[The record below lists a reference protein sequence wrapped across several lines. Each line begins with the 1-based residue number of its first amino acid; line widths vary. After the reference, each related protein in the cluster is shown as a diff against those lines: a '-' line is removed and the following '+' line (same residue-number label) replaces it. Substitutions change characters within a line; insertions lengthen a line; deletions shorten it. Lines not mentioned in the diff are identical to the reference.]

1 MTNLDA
7 QASYAQALDNAV
19 SDAQSSDVQ
28 ASDAQASDARKKI
41 VISVEDLSVS
51 IDGRQITHNV
61 SMQLRAGMVSALVGE
76 SGSGKSLTAL
86 ALMGLLDNN
95 ARVEGNAALF
105 NASDSN
111 ESFINL
117 LSEDAPYEHI
127 RGGMIGMIFQ
137 EPSSAFNPVKT
148 IGKQIE
154 EALIY
159 HPEKAGKLSQRERK
173 KRVISQLLEV
183 ELSDAERVYRSY
195 PHELSGGQLQ
205 RAMIAM
211 ALINRPQVL
220 IADEPTTAL
229 DITTQRDIL
238 RLIRNLSEK
247 LHLAV
252 LIITHDM
259 SVVRALADEM
269 YVMQGGNIVESG
281 EVQHIFANPK
291 HEYTRTLLDSVPK
304 FDMQYASSGDS
315 YESIEEVAKAI
326 AKNISNNIAEN
337 ISKNIS
343 ESPESESPVVEVQ
356 GVSVKYSHARFSKDS
371 NKFALSDANLRINSG
386 STLALVGESG
396 AGKTTIAK
404 LISGQIKP
412 NSGLVLLNGENLNR
426 LNSKARR
433 QALSR
438 IGYVFQDSGSALNP
452 RKTIGWSIAEPL
464 LLHTNLDANERL
476 ERVEEMLNQV
486 QVPVEFANRFPH
498 ELSGGQRQRVGIARA
513 LILQPSLLIAD
524 EPTSA
529 LDVTV
534 QRRVLNLLH
543 DLQQKYRYACLFITH
558 DVGVVQEVASEVAII
573 RNGSIQYIS

>member
-7 QASYAQALDNAV
+7 QALDNK
-19 SDAQSSDVQ
+19 DL
-28 ASDAQASDARKKI
+28 DARKRI

-51 IDGRQITHNV
+51 IDGRQITRNV
-61 SMQLRAGMVSALVGE
+61 SMRLRAGMVSALVGE

-95 ARVEGNAALF
+95 ARVEGNAALL
-105 NASDSN
+105 NASDAN

-117 LSEDAPYEHI
+117 LSEDASYEHI

-247 LHLAV
+247 LQLAV

-326 AKNISNNIAEN
+326 AKNIA
-337 ISKNIS
+337 KNIS
-343 ESPESESPVVEVQ
+343 ESPGSESPVVEVQ
-356 GVSVKYSHARFSKDS
+356 GVSVKYSHARFSKNS
-371 NKFALSDANLRINSG
+371 NKLALANANLRINSG

-426 LNSKARR
+426 LNNKARR

-486 QVPVEFANRFPH
+486 QLPVEFASRFPH
-498 ELSGGQRQRVGIARA
+498 ELSGGQRQRVGIVRA
-513 LILQPSLLIAD
+513 LILQPSLLIVD

-534 QRRVLNLLH
+534 QRCVLNLLH

-573 RNGSIQYIS
+573 RNGSVQYIS

>member
-7 QASYAQALDNAV
+7 QALDNK
-19 SDAQSSDVQ
+19 
-28 ASDAQASDARKKI
+28 ASDARKKI

-51 IDGRQITHNV
+51 IDDRQITHNV

-247 LHLAV
+247 LQLAV

-337 ISKNIS
+337 ISES
-343 ESPESESPVVEVQ
+343 TESGSPESASPVVEVQ

-464 LLHTNLDANERL
+464 LLHTNLDADERL

-573 RNGSIQYIS
+573 RNGSVQYIS

>member
-7 QASYAQALDNAV
+7 QALDNK
-19 SDAQSSDVQ
+19 DL
-28 ASDAQASDARKKI
+28 DARKRI

-51 IDGRQITHNV
+51 IDGRQITRNV
-61 SMQLRAGMVSALVGE
+61 SMRLRDGMVSALVGE

-95 ARVEGNAALF
+95 ARVEGNAALL
-105 NASDSN
+105 NASDAN

-117 LSEDAPYEHI
+117 LSEDVSYEHI

-247 LHLAV
+247 LQLAV

-304 FDMQYASSGDS
+304 FDTQYASSGDS

-326 AKNISNNIAEN
+326 AKNIA
-337 ISKNIS
+337 KNIS
-343 ESPESESPVVEVQ
+343 ESPGSESPVVEVQ
-356 GVSVKYSHARFSKDS
+356 GVSVKYSHARFSKNS
-371 NKFALSDANLRINSG
+371 NKLALANANLRINSG

-426 LNSKARR
+426 LNNKARR

-486 QVPVEFANRFPH
+486 QLPVEFASRFPH

-513 LILQPSLLIAD
+513 LILQPSLLIVD

-534 QRRVLNLLH
+534 QRCVLNLLH

-573 RNGSIQYIS
+573 RNGSVQYIS

>member
-7 QASYAQALDNAV
+7 QALDNK
-19 SDAQSSDVQ
+19 DL
-28 ASDAQASDARKKI
+28 DARKRI

-51 IDGRQITHNV
+51 IDGRQITRNV
-61 SMQLRAGMVSALVGE
+61 SMRLRAGIVSALVGE
-76 SGSGKSLTAL
+76 SGSGKSRTAL

-95 ARVEGNAALF
+95 ARVEGNAALL
-105 NASDSN
+105 NASDTN

-117 LSEDAPYEHI
+117 LSEDASYEHI

-159 HPEKAGKLSQRERK
+159 HPEKAGKLSQRDRK

-211 ALINRPQVL
+211 ALINHPQVL

-247 LHLAV
+247 LQLAV

-326 AKNISNNIAEN
+326 AKNIA
-337 ISKNIS
+337 KNIS
-343 ESPESESPVVEVQ
+343 ESPGSESPVVEVQ
-356 GVSVKYSHARFSKDS
+356 GVSVKYSHARFSKNS
-371 NKFALSDANLRINSG
+371 NKLALANANLRINSG

-426 LNSKARR
+426 LNNKARR

-486 QVPVEFANRFPH
+486 QLPVEFASRFPH

-513 LILQPSLLIAD
+513 LILQPSLLIVD

-534 QRRVLNLLH
+534 QRCVLNLLH

-573 RNGSIQYIS
+573 RNGSVQYIS

>member
-7 QASYAQALDNAV
+7 QALDNKASSEQALD
-19 SDAQSSDVQ
+19 VQ
-28 ASDAQASDARKKI
+28 TSDARKRI

-95 ARVEGNAALF
+95 ARVEGNAALL

-127 RGGMIGMIFQ
+127 RGGMSGMIFQ

-247 LHLAV
+247 LQLAV

-269 YVMQGGNIVESG
+269 YVMQGGNIVEFG

-326 AKNISNNIAEN
+326 AKNIS
-337 ISKNIS
+337 KNIS
-343 ESPESESPVVEVQ
+343 ESSGSESPGSKSPVVEVQ

-371 NKFALSDANLRINSG
+371 NKFALTNANLRINSG

-486 QVPVEFANRFPH
+486 QVPVEFASRFPH

-573 RNGSIQYIS
+573 RNGSVQYIS

>member
-7 QASYAQALDNAV
+7 QALDNK
-19 SDAQSSDVQ
+19 DL
-28 ASDAQASDARKKI
+28 DARKRI

-51 IDGRQITHNV
+51 IDGRQITRNV
-61 SMQLRAGMVSALVGE
+61 SMRLRDGMVSALVGE

-95 ARVEGNAALF
+95 ARVEGNAALL
-105 NASDSN
+105 NASDAN

-117 LSEDAPYEHI
+117 LSEDASYEHI

-154 EALIY
+154 ETLIY

-247 LHLAV
+247 LQLAV

-281 EVQHIFANPK
+281 EVQHIFANLK

-326 AKNISNNIAEN
+326 AKNIA
-337 ISKNIS
+337 KNIS
-343 ESPESESPVVEVQ
+343 ESPGSEFPVVEVQ
-356 GVSVKYSHARFSKDS
+356 GVSVKYSHARFSKNS
-371 NKFALSDANLRINSG
+371 NKLALANANLRINSG

-426 LNSKARR
+426 LNNKAHR

-486 QVPVEFANRFPH
+486 QLPVEFASRFPH

-513 LILQPSLLIAD
+513 LILQPSLLIVD

-534 QRRVLNLLH
+534 QRCVLNLLH

-573 RNGSIQYIS
+573 RNGSVQYIS

>member
-7 QASYAQALDNAV
+7 QALDNK
-19 SDAQSSDVQ
+19 DLN
-28 ASDAQASDARKKI
+28 ARKRI

-51 IDGRQITHNV
+51 IDGRQITRNV
-61 SMQLRAGMVSALVGE
+61 SMRLRAGMVSALVGE

-95 ARVEGNAALF
+95 ARVEGNAALL
-105 NASDSN
+105 NASDAN

-117 LSEDAPYEHI
+117 LSEDASYEHI

-154 EALIY
+154 ETLIY

-247 LHLAV
+247 LQLAV

-326 AKNISNNIAEN
+326 AKNIA
-337 ISKNIS
+337 KNIS
-343 ESPESESPVVEVQ
+343 ESPGSESPVVEVQ
-356 GVSVKYSHARFSKDS
+356 GVSVKYSHARFSKNS
-371 NKFALSDANLRINSG
+371 NKLALANANLRINSG

-426 LNSKARR
+426 LNNKARR

-464 LLHTNLDANERL
+464 LLHTNLDDNERL

-486 QVPVEFANRFPH
+486 QLPVEFASRFPH

-513 LILQPSLLIAD
+513 LILQPSLLIVD

-534 QRRVLNLLH
+534 QRCVLNLLH

-558 DVGVVQEVASEVAII
+558 DIGVVQEVASEVAII
-573 RNGSIQYIS
+573 RNGSVQYIS

>member
-1 MTNLDA
+1 
-7 QASYAQALDNAV
+7 
-19 SDAQSSDVQ
+19 
-28 ASDAQASDARKKI
+28 
-41 VISVEDLSVS
+41 
-51 IDGRQITHNV
+51 
-61 SMQLRAGMVSALVGE
+61 
-76 SGSGKSLTAL
+76 
-86 ALMGLLDNN
+86 
-95 ARVEGNAALF
+95 
-105 NASDSN
+105 
-111 ESFINL
+111 
-117 LSEDAPYEHI
+117 
-127 RGGMIGMIFQ
+127 MIFQ

-195 PHELSGGQLQ
+195 SHELSGGQLQ

-356 GVSVKYSHARFSKDS
+356 GVSVKYSHVRFSKDS
-371 NKFALSDANLRINSG
+371 NKLALSDANLRINSG

-573 RNGSIQYIS
+573 RNGSVQYIS

>member
-1 MTNLDA
+1 MTDLKEK
-7 QASYAQALDNAV
+7 V
-19 SDAQSSDVQ
+19 
-28 ASDAQASDARKKI
+28 
-41 VISVEDLSVS
+41 VISVDGMS
-51 IDGRQITHNV
+51 ISIGGRQITRDI
-61 SMQLRAGMVSALVGE
+61 SLRMSAGEVSALVGE

-86 ALMGLLDNN
+86 ALMGLLSDS
-95 ARVEGNAALF
+95 AKVEGRALLNATYA
-105 NASDSN
+105 N
-111 ESFINL
+111 ESAIDL
-117 LSEDAPYEHI
+117 LSENAPYERI

-195 PHELSGGQLQ
+195 AHELSGGQLQ

-238 RLIRNLSEK
+238 RLIRELSEK
-247 LHLAV
+247 LQLAV

-259 SVVRALADEM
+259 SVVRALASDV

-281 EVQHIFANPK
+281 KVQHIFANPQ
-291 HEYTRTLLDSVPK
+291 HEYTRTLLESVPK
-304 FDMQYASSGDS
+304 FDMQYAQNGDS
-315 YESIEEVAKAI
+315 YESMEEAAEQIV
-326 AKNISNNIAEN
+326 KNISQN
-337 ISKNIS
+337 ISQNIS
-343 ESPESESPVVEVQ
+343 ANSANIDNVALVEASADELSAAEPSVEIRN
-356 GVSVKYSHARFSKDS
+356 VSVQYSHARFSKS
-371 NKFALSDANLRINSG
+371 ANKFALNNANLRISAG

-404 LISGQIKP
+404 VISGQIKP
-412 NSGLVLLNGENLNR
+412 NSGAVLLNGVDINR
-426 LNSKARR
+426 LHGKSRR
-433 QALSR
+433 STMR
-438 IGYVFQDSGSALNP
+438 SIGYVFQDSGSALNP
-452 RKTIGWSIAEPL
+452 RKTVGWSIAEPL
-464 LLHTNLDANERL
+464 LLHTQLDASERE
-476 ERVEEMLNQV
+476 ERVKKMLEQV
-486 QVPVEFANRFPH
+486 QVPTDLAKRFPH

-534 QRRVLNLLH
+534 QRRVLNLLR
-543 DLQQKYRYACLFITH
+543 DLQQNYNYACLFITH
-558 DVGVVQEVASEVAII
+558 DLGVVQEIADEVALI
-573 RNGSIQYIS
+573 RDGSVRYVE

>member
-7 QASYAQALDNAV
+7 QALDNK
-19 SDAQSSDVQ
+19 DL
-28 ASDAQASDARKKI
+28 DARKRI

-51 IDGRQITHNV
+51 IDGRQITRNV
-61 SMQLRAGMVSALVGE
+61 SMRLRAGMVSALVGE

-95 ARVEGNAALF
+95 ARVEGNAALL
-105 NASDSN
+105 NASDAN

-117 LSEDAPYEHI
+117 LSEDASYEHI

-247 LHLAV
+247 LQLAV

-326 AKNISNNIAEN
+326 AKNIA
-337 ISKNIS
+337 KNIS
-343 ESPESESPVVEVQ
+343 ESPGSESPVVEVQ
-356 GVSVKYSHARFSKDS
+356 GVSVKYSHARFSKNS
-371 NKFALSDANLRINSG
+371 NKLALANANLRINSG

-426 LNSKARR
+426 LNNKARR

-452 RKTIGWSIAEPL
+452 HKTIGWSIAEPL

-486 QVPVEFANRFPH
+486 QLPVEFASRFPH

-513 LILQPSLLIAD
+513 LILQPSLLIVD

-534 QRRVLNLLH
+534 QRCVLNLLH

-573 RNGSIQYIS
+573 RNGSVQYIS

>member
-51 IDGRQITHNV
+51 IDGRQITRNV

-86 ALMGLLDNN
+86 ALIGLLENN

-105 NASDSN
+105 NASDTN

-117 LSEDAPYEHI
+117 LSEDAPYEHV

-513 LILQPSLLIAD
+513 LILQPYLLIAD

-573 RNGSIQYIS
+573 RNGSVQYIS

>member
-7 QASYAQALDNAV
+7 QDLDT
-19 SDAQSSDVQ
+19 QSLDVQTSDV
-28 ASDAQASDARKKI
+28 RKRI

-51 IDGRQITHNV
+51 IDGRQITRNV
-61 SMQLRAGMVSALVGE
+61 SMRLRAGMVSALVGE
-76 SGSGKSLTAL
+76 SGSGKSLTAM

-95 ARVEGNAALF
+95 VRVEGNASLL
-105 NASDSN
+105 NASDPN

-195 PHELSGGQLQ
+195 AHELSGGQLQ

-326 AKNISNNIAEN
+326 AKNIANNIA
-337 ISKNIS
+337 KNIS
-343 ESPESESPVVEVQ
+343 ESPESKSPVVEVQ

-371 NKFALSDANLRINSG
+371 NKLALANANLRINFG

-486 QVPVEFANRFPH
+486 QVPVEFASRFPH

-534 QRRVLNLLH
+534 QRRVLNLLR

-558 DVGVVQEVASEVAII
+558 DIGVVQEVASEVAII

>member
-1 MTNLDA
+1 MTDLKEK
-7 QASYAQALDNAV
+7 V
-19 SDAQSSDVQ
+19 
-28 ASDAQASDARKKI
+28 
-41 VISVEDLSVS
+41 VISVDGMS
-51 IDGRQITHNV
+51 ISIGGRQITRDI
-61 SMQLRAGMVSALVGE
+61 SLRMSAGEVSALVGE

-86 ALMGLLDNN
+86 ALMGLLSDS
-95 ARVEGNAALF
+95 AKVEGRALLNATYA
-105 NASDSN
+105 N
-111 ESFINL
+111 ESAIDL
-117 LSEDAPYEHI
+117 LSENAPYERI

-195 PHELSGGQLQ
+195 AHELSGGQLQ

-238 RLIRNLSEK
+238 RLIRELSEK
-247 LHLAV
+247 LQLAV

-259 SVVRALADEM
+259 SVVRALASDV

-281 EVQHIFANPK
+281 KVQHIFANPQ
-291 HEYTRTLLDSVPK
+291 HEYTRTLLESVPK
-304 FDMQYASSGDS
+304 FDMQYAQNGDA
-315 YESIEEVAKAI
+315 YESMEEAAEQIV
-326 AKNISNNIAEN
+326 KNISQN
-337 ISKNIS
+337 ISANSANINNVAS
-343 ESPESESPVVEVQ
+343 VEASADELSAEEPSVEIRN
-356 GVSVKYSHARFSKDS
+356 VSVQYSHARFSKS
-371 NKFALSDANLRINSG
+371 ANKFALNNANLRISAG

-404 LISGQIKP
+404 VISGQIKP
-412 NSGLVLLNGENLNR
+412 NSGAVLLNGVDINR
-426 LNSKARR
+426 LHGKSRR
-433 QALSR
+433 STMR
-438 IGYVFQDSGSALNP
+438 SIGYVFQDSGSALNP
-452 RKTIGWSIAEPL
+452 RKTVGWSIAEPL
-464 LLHTNLDANERL
+464 LLHTQLDASERE
-476 ERVEEMLNQV
+476 ERVKKMLEQV
-486 QVPVEFANRFPH
+486 QVPTDLAKRFPH

-534 QRRVLNLLH
+534 QRRVLNLLR
-543 DLQQKYRYACLFITH
+543 DLQQKYNYACLFITH
-558 DVGVVQEVASEVAII
+558 DLGVVQEIADEVALI
-573 RNGSIQYIS
+573 RDGSVRYVE

>member
-7 QASYAQALDNAV
+7 QALDNK
-19 SDAQSSDVQ
+19 DL
-28 ASDAQASDARKKI
+28 DARKRI

-51 IDGRQITHNV
+51 IDGRQITRNV
-61 SMQLRAGMVSALVGE
+61 SMRLRDGMVSALVGE

-95 ARVEGNAALF
+95 ARVEGNAALL
-105 NASDSN
+105 NASDAN

-117 LSEDAPYEHI
+117 LSEDASYEHI

-247 LHLAV
+247 LQLAV

-326 AKNISNNIAEN
+326 AKNIA
-337 ISKNIS
+337 KNIS
-343 ESPESESPVVEVQ
+343 ESPGSESPVVEVQ

-371 NKFALSDANLRINSG
+371 NKLALANANLRINSG

-426 LNSKARR
+426 LNNKARR

-438 IGYVFQDSGSALNP
+438 IGYVFQDSGSTLNP

-476 ERVEEMLNQV
+476 ERVGEMLNQV
-486 QVPVEFANRFPH
+486 QLPVEFASRFPH

-513 LILQPSLLIAD
+513 LILQPSLLIVD

-534 QRRVLNLLH
+534 QRCVLNLLH

-573 RNGSIQYIS
+573 RNGSVQYIS

>member
-1 MTNLDA
+1 MTGA
-7 QASYAQALDNAV
+7 KEEV
-19 SDAQSSDVQ
+19 
-28 ASDAQASDARKKI
+28 
-41 VISVEDLSVS
+41 VISVDGMS
-51 IDGRQITHNV
+51 ISIGGRQITRDI
-61 SMQLRAGMVSALVGE
+61 SLRMSAGEVSALVGE

-86 ALMGLLDNN
+86 ALMGLLSDS
-95 ARVEGNAALF
+95 AKVEGSALLNATYA
-105 NASDSN
+105 N
-111 ESFINL
+111 ESAIDL
-117 LSEDAPYEHI
+117 LSENAPYDLI

-269 YVMQGGNIVESG
+269 YVMQGGNIVEFG

-291 HEYTRTLLDSVPK
+291 HEYTRTLLDSVPQ
-304 FDMQYASSGDS
+304 FDMQYASSGGS

-326 AKNISNNIAEN
+326 AKNIA
-337 ISKNIS
+337 KNID

-371 NKFALSDANLRINSG
+371 NKLALTNANLRINSG

-486 QVPVEFANRFPH
+486 QVPVELASRFSH

-573 RNGSIQYIS
+573 RNGSVQHIS

>member
-1 MTNLDA
+1 MTNL
-7 QASYAQALDNAV
+7 YAQALDNK
-19 SDAQSSDVQ
+19 
-28 ASDAQASDARKKI
+28 ASDARKKI

-51 IDGRQITHNV
+51 IDDRQITHNV

-247 LHLAV
+247 LQLAV

-269 YVMQGGNIVESG
+269 HVMQGGNIVESG

-326 AKNISNNIAEN
+326 AKNINKNIAEN
-337 ISKNIS
+337 ISGS
-343 ESPESESPVVEVQ
+343 TESGSPESESPVVEVQ

-464 LLHTNLDANERL
+464 LLHTNLDADERL

-573 RNGSIQYIS
+573 RNGSVQYIS

>member
-7 QASYAQALDNAV
+7 QALDNKAL
-19 SDAQSSDVQ
+19 
-28 ASDAQASDARKKI
+28 DARKRI

-51 IDGRQITHNV
+51 IDRRQITHNV
-61 SMQLRAGMVSALVGE
+61 SMRLRAGMVSALVGE

-95 ARVEGNAALF
+95 ARVEGNAALL

-183 ELSDAERVYRSY
+183 ELSDTERVYRSY

-247 LHLAV
+247 LQLAV

-269 YVMQGGNIVESG
+269 HVMQGGNIVEYG

-337 ISKNIS
+337 ISESTES
-343 ESPESESPVVEVQ
+343 ESPESGSPVVEVQ

-371 NKFALSDANLRINSG
+371 NKLALTNANLRINSG

-452 RKTIGWSIAEPL
+452 RKTVGWSIAEPL

-573 RNGSIQYIS
+573 RNGSVQYIS

>member
-7 QASYAQALDNAV
+7 QALDNK
-19 SDAQSSDVQ
+19 DL
-28 ASDAQASDARKKI
+28 DARKRI

-51 IDGRQITHNV
+51 IDGRQITRNV
-61 SMQLRAGMVSALVGE
+61 SMRLRAGMVSALVGE

-95 ARVEGNAALF
+95 ARVEGNAALL
-105 NASDSN
+105 NASDAN

-117 LSEDAPYEHI
+117 LSEDASYEHI

-247 LHLAV
+247 LQLAV

-269 YVMQGGNIVESG
+269 YVMQGGNVVESG

-326 AKNISNNIAEN
+326 AKNIA
-337 ISKNIS
+337 KNIS
-343 ESPESESPVVEVQ
+343 ESPGSESPVVEVQ

-371 NKFALSDANLRINSG
+371 NKLALANANLRINSG

-426 LNSKARR
+426 LNNKVRR

-464 LLHTNLDANERL
+464 LLHTNLDDNERL

-486 QVPVEFANRFPH
+486 QLPVEFASRFPH

-513 LILQPSLLIAD
+513 LILQPSLLIVD

-534 QRRVLNLLH
+534 QRCVLNLLH

-573 RNGSIQYIS
+573 RNGSVQYIS

>member
-7 QASYAQALDNAV
+7 QALDNK
-19 SDAQSSDVQ
+19 DL
-28 ASDAQASDARKKI
+28 DARKRI

-61 SMQLRAGMVSALVGE
+61 SMRLRAGMVSALVGE

-95 ARVEGNAALF
+95 ARVEGNAALL
-105 NASDSN
+105 NASDAN

-117 LSEDAPYEHI
+117 LSEDASYEHI

-247 LHLAV
+247 LQLAV

-269 YVMQGGNIVESG
+269 YVMQGGNVVESG

-326 AKNISNNIAEN
+326 AKNIA
-337 ISKNIS
+337 KNIS
-343 ESPESESPVVEVQ
+343 ESPGSESPVVEVQ

-371 NKFALSDANLRINSG
+371 NKLALANANLRINSG

-426 LNSKARR
+426 LNNKARR

-476 ERVEEMLNQV
+476 ERVGEMLNQV
-486 QVPVEFANRFPH
+486 QLPVEFASRFPH

-513 LILQPSLLIAD
+513 LILQPSLLIVD

-534 QRRVLNLLH
+534 QRCVLNLLH

-573 RNGSIQYIS
+573 RNGSVQYIS

>member
-7 QASYAQALDNAV
+7 QAS
-19 SDAQSSDVQ
+19 
-28 ASDAQASDARKKI
+28 DARKRI
-41 VISVEDLSVS
+41 VISIEDLSVS

-95 ARVEGNAALF
+95 ARVEGNAALL

-247 LHLAV
+247 LQLAV

-269 YVMQGGNIVESG
+269 HVMQGGNIVEYG

-326 AKNISNNIAEN
+326 AKNISNNI
-337 ISKNIS
+337 SKNIS
-343 ESPESESPVVEVQ
+343 ESSGSESPVVEVQ
-356 GVSVKYSHARFSKDS
+356 GVSVKYSHVRFSKDS
-371 NKFALSDANLRINSG
+371 NKLALTNANLRINSG

-486 QVPVEFANRFPH
+486 QVPVEFASRFPH

-573 RNGSIQYIS
+573 RNGSVQYIS

>member
-7 QASYAQALDNAV
+7 QALDNK
-19 SDAQSSDVQ
+19 DL
-28 ASDAQASDARKKI
+28 DARKRI

-51 IDGRQITHNV
+51 IDGRQITRNV
-61 SMQLRAGMVSALVGE
+61 SMRLRAGMVSALVGE

-95 ARVEGNAALF
+95 ARVEGNAALL
-105 NASDSN
+105 NASDAN

-117 LSEDAPYEHI
+117 LSEDASYEHI

-247 LHLAV
+247 LQLAV

-326 AKNISNNIAEN
+326 AKNIA
-337 ISKNIS
+337 KNIS
-343 ESPESESPVVEVQ
+343 ESPGSESPVVEVQ
-356 GVSVKYSHARFSKDS
+356 GVSVKYSHARFSKNS
-371 NKFALSDANLRINSG
+371 NKFALANANLRINSG

-426 LNSKARR
+426 LNNKARR

-486 QVPVEFANRFPH
+486 QLPVEFASRFPH

-513 LILQPSLLIAD
+513 LILQPSLLIVD

-534 QRRVLNLLH
+534 QRCVLNLLH

-573 RNGSIQYIS
+573 RNGSVQYIS

>member
-7 QASYAQALDNAV
+7 QALDNK
-19 SDAQSSDVQ
+19 DL
-28 ASDAQASDARKKI
+28 DARKRI

-51 IDGRQITHNV
+51 IDGRQITRNV
-61 SMQLRAGMVSALVGE
+61 SMRLRDGMVSALVGE

-95 ARVEGNAALF
+95 ARVEGNAALL
-105 NASDSN
+105 NASDAN

-117 LSEDAPYEHI
+117 LSEDASYEHI

-137 EPSSAFNPVKT
+137 EPSSTFNPVKT

-247 LHLAV
+247 LQLAV

-269 YVMQGGNIVESG
+269 YVMQGGNIVEFG

-326 AKNISNNIAEN
+326 AKNIA
-337 ISKNIS
+337 KNIS
-343 ESPESESPVVEVQ
+343 ESPGSESPVVEVQ
-356 GVSVKYSHARFSKDS
+356 GVSVKYSHARFSKNS
-371 NKFALSDANLRINSG
+371 NKLALANANLRINSG

-426 LNSKARR
+426 LNNKARR

-486 QVPVEFANRFPH
+486 QLPVEFASRFPH

-513 LILQPSLLIAD
+513 LILQPSLLIVD

-534 QRRVLNLLH
+534 QRCVLNLLH

-573 RNGSIQYIS
+573 RNGSVQYIS

>member
-1 MTNLDA
+1 MTDLKEK
-7 QASYAQALDNAV
+7 V
-19 SDAQSSDVQ
+19 
-28 ASDAQASDARKKI
+28 
-41 VISVEDLSVS
+41 VISVDGMS
-51 IDGRQITHNV
+51 ISIGGRQITRDI
-61 SMQLRAGMVSALVGE
+61 SLRMSAGEVSALVGE

-86 ALMGLLDNN
+86 ALMGLLSDS
-95 ARVEGNAALF
+95 AKVEGSALLNATYA
-105 NASDSN
+105 N
-111 ESFINL
+111 ESAIDL
-117 LSEDAPYEHI
+117 LSENAPYERI

-159 HPEKAGKLSQRERK
+159 HPEKSGKLSARERK
-173 KRVISQLLEV
+173 KRVIAQLLEV

-195 PHELSGGQLQ
+195 AHELSGGQLQ

-238 RLIRNLSEK
+238 RLIRELSEK
-247 LHLAV
+247 LQLAV

-259 SVVRALADEM
+259 SVVRALASDV

-281 EVQHIFANPK
+281 KVQHIFANPQ
-291 HEYTRTLLDSVPK
+291 HEYTRTLLESVPK

-326 AKNISNNIAEN
+326 AKNIA
-337 ISKNIS
+337 KNIS

-371 NKFALSDANLRINSG
+371 NKLALANANLRINSG

-486 QVPVEFANRFPH
+486 QVPVEFASRFPH

-534 QRRVLNLLH
+534 QRCVLNLLH

>member
-7 QASYAQALDNAV
+7 QALDNK
-19 SDAQSSDVQ
+19 
-28 ASDAQASDARKKI
+28 ASDARKKI

-51 IDGRQITHNV
+51 IDDRQITHNV

-247 LHLAV
+247 LQLAV

-326 AKNISNNIAEN
+326 AKNINKNIAENIAEN
-337 ISKNIS
+337 ISENI
-343 ESPESESPVVEVQ
+343 SESPVVEVQ

-371 NKFALSDANLRINSG
+371 NKLALTNANLRINSG

-486 QVPVEFANRFPH
+486 QVPVEFASRFPH

-573 RNGSIQYIS
+573 RNGSVQYIS

>member
-7 QASYAQALDNAV
+7 QALDNK
-19 SDAQSSDVQ
+19 DL
-28 ASDAQASDARKKI
+28 DARKRI

-51 IDGRQITHNV
+51 IDGRQITRNV
-61 SMQLRAGMVSALVGE
+61 SMRLRAGIVSALVGE

-95 ARVEGNAALF
+95 ARVEGNAALL
-105 NASDSN
+105 NASDTN

-117 LSEDAPYEHI
+117 LSEDASYEHI
-127 RGGMIGMIFQ
+127 RSGMIGMIFQ

-159 HPEKAGKLSQRERK
+159 HPEKAGKLSQRDRK

-211 ALINRPQVL
+211 ALINHPQVL

-247 LHLAV
+247 LQLAV

-326 AKNISNNIAEN
+326 AKNIA
-337 ISKNIS
+337 KNIS
-343 ESPESESPVVEVQ
+343 ESPGSESPVVEVQ
-356 GVSVKYSHARFSKDS
+356 GVSVKYSHARFSKNS
-371 NKFALSDANLRINSG
+371 NKLALANANLRINSG

-426 LNSKARR
+426 LNNKAHR

-486 QVPVEFANRFPH
+486 QLPVEFASRFPH

-513 LILQPSLLIAD
+513 LILQPSLLIVD

-534 QRRVLNLLH
+534 QRCVLNLLH

-573 RNGSIQYIS
+573 RNGSVQYIS

>member
-7 QASYAQALDNAV
+7 QALDNK
-19 SDAQSSDVQ
+19 DL
-28 ASDAQASDARKKI
+28 DARKRI

-51 IDGRQITHNV
+51 IDGRQITRNV
-61 SMQLRAGMVSALVGE
+61 SMRLRDGMVSALVGE

-95 ARVEGNAALF
+95 ARVEGNAALL
-105 NASDSN
+105 NASDAN

-117 LSEDAPYEHI
+117 LSEDASYEHI

-154 EALIY
+154 ETLIY

-247 LHLAV
+247 LQLAV

-281 EVQHIFANPK
+281 EVQHIFANLK

-326 AKNISNNIAEN
+326 AKNIA
-337 ISKNIS
+337 KNIS
-343 ESPESESPVVEVQ
+343 ESPGSEFPVVEVQ
-356 GVSVKYSHARFSKDS
+356 GVSVKYSHARFSKNS
-371 NKFALSDANLRINSG
+371 NKLALANANLRINSG

-426 LNSKARR
+426 LNNKAHR

-486 QVPVEFANRFPH
+486 QVPVEFASRFPH

-534 QRRVLNLLH
+534 QRCVLNLLH

>member
-7 QASYAQALDNAV
+7 QALNNKDL
-19 SDAQSSDVQ
+19 
-28 ASDAQASDARKKI
+28 DARKRI

-51 IDGRQITHNV
+51 IDGRQITRNV
-61 SMQLRAGMVSALVGE
+61 SMRLRAGIVSALVGE

-95 ARVEGNAALF
+95 ARVEGNAALL
-105 NASDSN
+105 NASDTN

-117 LSEDAPYEHI
+117 LSEDASYEHI

-159 HPEKAGKLSQRERK
+159 HPEKAGKLSQRDRK

-211 ALINRPQVL
+211 ALINHPQVL

-247 LHLAV
+247 LQLAV

-326 AKNISNNIAEN
+326 AKNIA
-337 ISKNIS
+337 KNIS
-343 ESPESESPVVEVQ
+343 ESPGSESPGSESPVVEVQ
-356 GVSVKYSHARFSKDS
+356 GVSVKYSHARFSKNS
-371 NKFALSDANLRINSG
+371 NKLALANANLRINSG

-426 LNSKARR
+426 LNNKARR

-486 QVPVEFANRFPH
+486 QLPVEFASRFPH

-513 LILQPSLLIAD
+513 LILQPSLLIVD

-534 QRRVLNLLH
+534 QRCVLNLLH

-573 RNGSIQYIS
+573 RNGSVQYIS

>member
-1 MTNLDA
+1 MTGA
-7 QASYAQALDNAV
+7 KEEV
-19 SDAQSSDVQ
+19 
-28 ASDAQASDARKKI
+28 
-41 VISVEDLSVS
+41 VISVDGMS
-51 IDGRQITHNV
+51 ISIGGRQITRDV
-61 SMQLRAGMVSALVGE
+61 SLRMSAGEVSALVGE

-86 ALMGLLDNN
+86 ALMGLLSDS
-95 ARVEGNAALF
+95 AKVEGSALLNATYA
-105 NASDSN
+105 N
-111 ESFINL
+111 ESAIDL
-117 LSEDAPYEHI
+117 LSENAPYDLI

-154 EALIY
+154 ESLIY

-195 PHELSGGQLQ
+195 AHELSGGQLQ

-291 HEYTRTLLDSVPK
+291 HEYTRTLLESVPK
-304 FDMQYASSGDS
+304 FDMQYAQNGDS

-326 AKNISNNIAEN
+326 AKNIA
-337 ISKNIS
+337 KNIS
-343 ESPESESPVVEVQ
+343 ESPGSKSPVVEVQ

-371 NKFALSDANLRINSG
+371 NKLALANANLRINSG

-433 QALSR
+433 QALSQ

-464 LLHTNLDANERL
+464 LLHTQLDASERE
-476 ERVEEMLNQV
+476 ERVKKMLEQV
-486 QVPVEFANRFPH
+486 QVPTDLAKRFPH

-534 QRRVLNLLH
+534 QRRVLNLLR
-543 DLQQKYRYACLFITH
+543 DLQQKYNYACLFITH
-558 DVGVVQEVASEVAII
+558 DLGVVQEIADEVAII

>member
-7 QASYAQALDNAV
+7 QALDNK
-19 SDAQSSDVQ
+19 DL
-28 ASDAQASDARKKI
+28 DARKRI

-51 IDGRQITHNV
+51 IDGRQITRNV
-61 SMQLRAGMVSALVGE
+61 SMRLRAGMVSALVGE

-95 ARVEGNAALF
+95 ARVEGNAALL
-105 NASDSN
+105 NASDAN

-117 LSEDAPYEHI
+117 LSEDASYEHI

-154 EALIY
+154 ETLIY

-247 LHLAV
+247 LQLAV

-326 AKNISNNIAEN
+326 AKNIA
-337 ISKNIS
+337 KNIS
-343 ESPESESPVVEVQ
+343 ESPGSESPVVEVQ
-356 GVSVKYSHARFSKDS
+356 GVSVKYSHARFSKNS
-371 NKFALSDANLRINSG
+371 NKLALANANLRINSG

-426 LNSKARR
+426 LNNKARR

-486 QVPVEFANRFPH
+486 QLPVEFASRFPH

-513 LILQPSLLIAD
+513 LILQPSLLIVD

-534 QRRVLNLLH
+534 QRCVLNLLH

-573 RNGSIQYIS
+573 RNGSVQYIS

>member
-7 QASYAQALDNAV
+7 QALDNK
-19 SDAQSSDVQ
+19 DL
-28 ASDAQASDARKKI
+28 DARKRI

-51 IDGRQITHNV
+51 IDGRQITRNV
-61 SMQLRAGMVSALVGE
+61 SMRLRDGMVSALVGE

-95 ARVEGNAALF
+95 ARVEGNAALL
-105 NASDSN
+105 NASDAN

-117 LSEDAPYEHI
+117 LSEDASYEHI

-247 LHLAV
+247 LQLAV

-326 AKNISNNIAEN
+326 AKNIA
-337 ISKNIS
+337 KNIS
-343 ESPESESPVVEVQ
+343 ESPGSESPVVEVQ
-356 GVSVKYSHARFSKDS
+356 GVSVKYSHARFSKNS
-371 NKFALSDANLRINSG
+371 NKLALANANLRINSG

-426 LNSKARR
+426 LNNKARR

-486 QVPVEFANRFPH
+486 QLPVEFASRFPH

-513 LILQPSLLIAD
+513 LILQPSLLIVD

-534 QRRVLNLLH
+534 QRCVLNLLH

-573 RNGSIQYIS
+573 RNGSVQYIS

>member
-7 QASYAQALDNAV
+7 QALDNK
-19 SDAQSSDVQ
+19 DL
-28 ASDAQASDARKKI
+28 DARKRI

-51 IDGRQITHNV
+51 IDGRQITRNV
-61 SMQLRAGMVSALVGE
+61 SMRLRAGMVSALVGE

-95 ARVEGNAALF
+95 ARVEGNAALL
-105 NASDSN
+105 NASDAN

-117 LSEDAPYEHI
+117 LSEDASYEHI

-247 LHLAV
+247 LQLAV

-269 YVMQGGNIVESG
+269 YVMQGGNVVESG

-326 AKNISNNIAEN
+326 AKNIA
-337 ISKNIS
+337 KNIS
-343 ESPESESPVVEVQ
+343 ESPGSESPVVEVQ

-371 NKFALSDANLRINSG
+371 NKLALANANLRINSG

-412 NSGLVLLNGENLNR
+412 NSGLMLLNGENLNR
-426 LNSKARR
+426 LNNKARR

-476 ERVEEMLNQV
+476 ERVGEMLNQV
-486 QVPVEFANRFPH
+486 QLPVEFASRFPH

-513 LILQPSLLIAD
+513 LILQPSLLIVD

-534 QRRVLNLLH
+534 QRCVLNLLH

-573 RNGSIQYIS
+573 RNGSVQYIS

>member
-1 MTNLDA
+1 MTNLKEE
-7 QASYAQALDNAV
+7 V
-19 SDAQSSDVQ
+19 
-28 ASDAQASDARKKI
+28 
-41 VISVEDLSVS
+41 VISVDGMS
-51 IDGRQITHNV
+51 ISIGGRQITRDV
-61 SMQLRAGMVSALVGE
+61 SLRMSAGEVSALVGE

-86 ALMGLLDNN
+86 ALMGLLSDS
-95 ARVEGNAALF
+95 AKVEGRALLNATYA
-105 NASDSN
+105 N
-111 ESFINL
+111 ESAIDL
-117 LSEDAPYEHI
+117 LSENAPYERI

-159 HPEKAGKLSQRERK
+159 HPEKSEKLSSRERK
-173 KRVISQLLEV
+173 KRVIAQLLEV

-195 PHELSGGQLQ
+195 AHELSGGQLQ

-238 RLIRNLSEK
+238 RLIRELSEK
-247 LHLAV
+247 LQLAV

-259 SVVRALADEM
+259 SVVRALASDV

-281 EVQHIFANPK
+281 KVQHIFANPQ
-291 HEYTRTLLDSVPK
+291 HEYTRTLLESVPK
-304 FDMQYASSGDS
+304 FDMQYAQNGDA
-315 YESIEEVAKAI
+315 YESMEEAAEQIV
-326 AKNISNNIAEN
+326 KNISQN
-337 ISKNIS
+337 ISANSANIDNVAS
-343 ESPESESPVVEVQ
+343 VEASADELSAAEPSVEIRN
-356 GVSVKYSHARFSKDS
+356 VSVQYSHARFSKS
-371 NKFALSDANLRINSG
+371 ANKFALNNANLRISAG

-404 LISGQIKP
+404 VISGQIKP
-412 NSGLVLLNGENLNR
+412 NSGTVLLNGVDINR
-426 LNSKARR
+426 LHGKSRR
-433 QALSR
+433 STMR
-438 IGYVFQDSGSALNP
+438 SIGYVFQDSGSALNP
-452 RKTIGWSIAEPL
+452 RKTVGWSIAEPL
-464 LLHTNLDANERL
+464 LLHTQLDANEREESVKKML
-476 ERVEEMLNQV
+476 EQV
-486 QVPVEFANRFPH
+486 QVPTDLAKRFPH

-534 QRRVLNLLH
+534 QRRVLNLLR
-543 DLQQKYRYACLFITH
+543 DLQQKYNYACLFITH
-558 DVGVVQEVASEVAII
+558 DLGVVQEIADEVALI
-573 RNGSIQYIS
+573 RDGSVRYVE

>member
-7 QASYAQALDNAV
+7 QALDNK
-19 SDAQSSDVQ
+19 DL
-28 ASDAQASDARKKI
+28 DARKRI

-51 IDGRQITHNV
+51 IDGRQITRNV
-61 SMQLRAGMVSALVGE
+61 SMRLRDGMVSALVGE

-95 ARVEGNAALF
+95 ARVEGNAALL
-105 NASDSN
+105 NASDAN

-117 LSEDAPYEHI
+117 LSEDVSYEHI

-247 LHLAV
+247 LQLAV

-326 AKNISNNIAEN
+326 AKNIA
-337 ISKNIS
+337 KNIS
-343 ESPESESPVVEVQ
+343 ESPGSESPVVEVQ
-356 GVSVKYSHARFSKDS
+356 GVSVKYSHARFSKNS
-371 NKFALSDANLRINSG
+371 NKLALANANLRINSG

-426 LNSKARR
+426 LNNKARR

-464 LLHTNLDANERL
+464 LLHTNLDDNERL

-486 QVPVEFANRFPH
+486 QLPVEFASRFPH

-513 LILQPSLLIAD
+513 LILQPSLLIVD

-534 QRRVLNLLH
+534 QRCVLNLLH

-573 RNGSIQYIS
+573 RNGSVRYIS

>member
-7 QASYAQALDNAV
+7 QALNNKDL
-19 SDAQSSDVQ
+19 
-28 ASDAQASDARKKI
+28 DARKRI

-51 IDGRQITHNV
+51 IDGRQITRNV
-61 SMQLRAGMVSALVGE
+61 SMRLRAGIVSALVGE

-95 ARVEGNAALF
+95 ARVEGNAALL
-105 NASDSN
+105 NASDTN

-117 LSEDAPYEHI
+117 LSEDASYEHI

-159 HPEKAGKLSQRERK
+159 HPEKAGKLSQRDRK

-247 LHLAV
+247 LQLAV

-326 AKNISNNIAEN
+326 AKNIA
-337 ISKNIS
+337 KNIS
-343 ESPESESPVVEVQ
+343 ESPGSESPVVEVQ
-356 GVSVKYSHARFSKDS
+356 GVSVKYSHARFSKNS
-371 NKFALSDANLRINSG
+371 NKLALANANLRINSG

-486 QVPVEFANRFPH
+486 QLPVEFASRFPH

-513 LILQPSLLIAD
+513 LILQPSLLIVD

-534 QRRVLNLLH
+534 QRCVLNLLH

-573 RNGSIQYIS
+573 RNGSVQYIS

>member
-7 QASYAQALDNAV
+7 QDLDM
-19 SDAQSSDVQ
+19 QSLDVQ
-28 ASDAQASDARKKI
+28 TSDARKRI

-51 IDGRQITHNV
+51 IDGRQITRNV
-61 SMQLRAGMVSALVGE
+61 SMRLRAGMVSALVGE
-76 SGSGKSLTAL
+76 SGSGKSLTAM

-95 ARVEGNAALF
+95 VRVEGNASLL
-105 NASDSN
+105 NASDPN

-183 ELSDAERVYRSY
+183 ELSDAKRVYRSY

-326 AKNISNNIAEN
+326 AKNIA
-337 ISKNIS
+337 KNIS
-343 ESPESESPVVEVQ
+343 ESPGSESPVVEVQ

-371 NKFALSDANLRINSG
+371 NKLALANANLRINSG

-464 LLHTNLDANERL
+464 LLHTNLDANARL
-476 ERVEEMLNQV
+476 ERVKEMLNQV
-486 QVPVEFANRFPH
+486 QVPVEFASRFPH

-534 QRRVLNLLH
+534 QRCVLNLLH

-558 DVGVVQEVASEVAII
+558 DIGVVQEVASEVAII

>member
-1 MTNLDA
+1 MADLKEK
-7 QASYAQALDNAV
+7 V
-19 SDAQSSDVQ
+19 
-28 ASDAQASDARKKI
+28 
-41 VISVEDLSVS
+41 VISVDGMS
-51 IDGRQITHNV
+51 ISIGGRQITRDI
-61 SMQLRAGMVSALVGE
+61 SLRMSAGEVSALVGE

-86 ALMGLLDNN
+86 ALMGLLSDS
-95 ARVEGNAALF
+95 AKVEGSALLNATYA
-105 NASDSN
+105 N
-111 ESFINL
+111 ESAIDL
-117 LSEDAPYEHI
+117 LSENAPYERI

-159 HPEKAGKLSQRERK
+159 HPEKAGKLGARERK
-173 KRVISQLLEV
+173 KRVIAQLLEV

-195 PHELSGGQLQ
+195 SHELSGGQLQ

-238 RLIRNLSEK
+238 RLIRELSEK
-247 LHLAV
+247 LQLAV

-259 SVVRALADEM
+259 SVVRALASDV

-281 EVQHIFANPK
+281 KVQHIFADPQ
-291 HEYTRTLLDSVPK
+291 HEYTRTLLESVPK
-304 FDMQYASSGDS
+304 FDMQYAQNGDS
-315 YESIEEVAKAI
+315 YESMEEAAEQIV
-326 AKNISNNIAEN
+326 KNISANSANIDNVASVEASAAET
-337 ISKNIS
+337 SSAELSAAELSVS
-343 ESPESESPVVEVQ
+343 EPSVEIRN
-356 GVSVKYSHARFSKDS
+356 VSVQYSHARFSKS
-371 NKFALSDANLRINSG
+371 ANKFALNNANLRINAG

-404 LISGQIKP
+404 VISGQIKP
-412 NSGLVLLNGENLNR
+412 NSGKVLLNGVDINR
-426 LNSKARR
+426 LHGKSRR
-433 QALSR
+433 NAMRS

-452 RKTIGWSIAEPL
+452 RKTVGWSIAEPL
-464 LLHTNLDANERL
+464 LLHTQLDASERE
-476 ERVEEMLNQV
+476 ERVKKMLEQV
-486 QVPVEFANRFPH
+486 QVPTDLAKRFPH

-534 QRRVLNLLH
+534 QRRVLNLLR
-543 DLQQKYRYACLFITH
+543 DLQQKYNYACLFITH
-558 DVGVVQEVASEVAII
+558 DLGVVQEIADEVAVI
-573 RNGSIQYIS
+573 RDGSVRYVE